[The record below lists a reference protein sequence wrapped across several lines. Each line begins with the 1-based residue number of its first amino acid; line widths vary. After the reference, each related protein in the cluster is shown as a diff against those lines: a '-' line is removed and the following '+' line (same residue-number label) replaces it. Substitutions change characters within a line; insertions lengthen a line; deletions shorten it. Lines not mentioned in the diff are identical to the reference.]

1 MANEG
6 VRIPMGSGGLVRYS
20 EEDKSKIQ
28 IKPQYVIVLIVIT
41 VIFELI
47 LNGLGR

>member
-20 EEDKSKIQ
+20 DEDKSKIQ
-28 IKPQYVIVLIVIT
+28 IKPQYVILLIVLT

-47 LNGLGR
+47 LNGFGR

>member
-1 MANEG
+1 MADEG

-20 EEDKSKIQ
+20 EEDKSKVQ
-28 IKPQYVIVLIVIT
+28 IKPQYIIVLIVLT

-47 LNGLGR
+47 LNGFGK